1 MPRKKKIPCYLCHIW
16 MNPIGSLHCP
26 LCHRNMCIE
35 CSNCIDTY
43 YKDFNNRP
51 WYSSLE
57 KDIYRT
63 TLEDIIN
70 ARLEEENPL
79 DTPREPIETLYA
91 KEKYPGVYM
100 DSICDQCLENKLL
113 DTLKEYPMETAGL
126 LINADYLQ
134 NAAKRRLRGE

>member
-1 MPRKKKIPCYLCHIW
+1 M
-16 MNPIGSLHCP
+16 
-26 LCHRNMCIE
+26 
-35 CSNCIDTY
+35 Y
-43 YKDFNNRP
+43 YKDFNNRL

-63 TLEDIIN
+63 ALEDIIN

-79 DTPREPIETLYA
+79 DTPREPLETLYA